1 MAAGGIGRSPLPRLA
16 ETCRPRHQKLAAIRP
31 SHPEATGKPFGILDA
46 VHGRDR
52 FPMAWGFWRWSQGR
66 LDQAPSAA
74 ARQPASVRLQLADCV
89 RIPGSSV
96 DGVAITHQRT
106 LTQPW
111 EHSGCFEAGFG
122 PLGLTALAIKP
133 VAAPAPAGRCGC
145 GRGSPSHRQPAR
157 SSPSSQGPPPGPA
170 LLDAMAAV
178 AEGIATTALA
188 AAHPQGG
195 WLIQP
200 QLIGHPPATEVG
212 AIAEPTVAA
221 AAAAAELMHP
231 GRQIQR
237 LRARGGG
244 CGLRH
249 QRRCCCGWNPKGDL
263 VGKGERINHPVDGP
277 MRAVAES
284 LLRPGEPAHTSR
296 QGGAMPGEACWQRA
310 SLTPHPAEPG
320 RWAGLSQGHGRRDE
334 RLLQKLRGGPLRRLL
349 KNPASVALP
358 AVAIPNADGDW
369 SQCRSWGHHA
379 GIRPIFQHTPWEFAE
394 KIGRCRIP
402 SGSGQRK
409 SSLGPGS
416 VRCLRAPVLR

>member
-1 MAAGGIGRSPLPRLA
+1 
-16 ETCRPRHQKLAAIRP
+16 
-31 SHPEATGKPFGILDA
+31 
-46 VHGRDR
+46 
-52 FPMAWGFWRWSQGR
+52 MAWGFWRWFQGR

-111 EHSGCFEAGFG
+111 EHSGCFETGFG
-122 PLGLTALAIKP
+122 PLGLTALAIAP

-157 SSPSSQGPPPGPA
+157 SSPSSPGPPPGPA

-188 AAHPQGG
+188 AAHQQCG

-221 AAAAAELMHP
+221 AAAAAELMQP

-263 VGKGERINHPVDGP
+263 VGRGERINHPVDGP

-296 QGGAMPGEACWQRA
+296 QGGALPGEACWLYG
-310 SLTPHPAEPG
+310 SLTPHPARTRKTGWDVAGPWQTGSELAAKAP
-320 RWAGLSQGHGRRDE
+320 RWPTEASTG
-334 RLLQKLRGGPLRRLL
+334 KPCLRRF
-349 KNPASVALP
+349 ASRSHPQRGWRLDSVPQLSPPRWDQPGFA
-358 AVAIPNADGDW
+358 AD
-369 SQCRSWGHHA
+369 
-379 GIRPIFQHTPWEFAE
+379 PLE
-394 KIGRCRIP
+394 
-402 SGSGQRK
+402 
-409 SSLGPGS
+409 
-416 VRCLRAPVLR
+416 VR